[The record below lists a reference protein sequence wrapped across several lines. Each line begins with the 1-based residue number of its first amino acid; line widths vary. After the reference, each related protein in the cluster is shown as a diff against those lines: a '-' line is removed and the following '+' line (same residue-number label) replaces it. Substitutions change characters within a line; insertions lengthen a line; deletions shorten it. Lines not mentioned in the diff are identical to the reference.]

1 MTSRRSSALRAATSA
16 RPVAALFDPT
26 SVAVVGASEDPRKW
40 GNWLANGA
48 LRGEPRRPAYLV
60 NHRTTGT
67 ILGRRAYRSLDEL
80 PAPPDLV
87 VVAVPVA
94 AVSQTVD
101 TALQAGARAIVVI
114 SAGVTGGAD
123 AGLDAALAARVRAAG
138 AVLLG
143 PNCLGVL
150 DSGARLELVPNPLPA
165 GSVGLI
171 SQSGNLALE
180 LGLLMAPVGL
190 GFSRFASLGNQ
201 ADLGAGELLT
211 EFAAHDETELIALY
225 IEDFRDGR
233 AFARAAADAVAAGKP
248 VVAVAIERSAAGSRA
263 VRSHT
268 GALASDGA
276 AIDAA
281 CRAAG
286 VQRVRTPRELVDA
299 AQALLRCPAS
309 RGRRIAVLADG
320 GGHGSI
326 AAAVAVDAGLT
337 LPELAD
343 ATAAS
348 LRAQLPATAGVSNP
362 VDLAG
367 GAEQDV
373 HAFDRITRE
382 LLQSGEID
390 ALLVT
395 GYFGGYAEYG
405 PQVAAEELRTA
416 ELIGAAARST
426 GRPVVTHTMYPTGP
440 AAAALRA
447 AGVPV
452 YESVEQGVGALAL
465 LAARGEAR
473 PRAVPRLGP
482 PDPAAEGEGYAAA
495 RALLA
500 AAGIRFVAQHTVRGA
515 AAAGA
520 AALELGYPVVLKALG
535 PSHKSDAGGVVL
547 GIADEAELRAA
558 YERLELR
565 LAPAHCSVERMAPLA
580 DGIELLIGARWDAR
594 FGPVALAG
602 SGGVYAEILRD
613 TAVALAPV
621 TEVEAEAML
630 RSLRAAP
637 LLDGVRGRPPLAVAA
652 AAAALAAL
660 SRVAASHPELSELEI
675 NPLLV
680 TPAEALA
687 LDARLH
693 RASHTN
699 TGARKCSSPTPLS
712 SSHYATVP
720 AASPTAS
727 SRSRTPARPGG
738 ACPTMRWP
746 RSAG

>member
-1 MTSRRSSALRAATSA
+1 MSLTPPSDTTASS
-16 RPVAALFDPT
+16 RPVAALFDPA

-40 GNWLANGA
+40 GNWLASGA

-60 NHRTTGT
+60 NHRATDT

-87 VVAVPVA
+87 VVAVPAA
-94 AVSQTVD
+94 AVPLTVD
-101 TALQAGARAIVVI
+101 AALAAGARAIVVI
-114 SAGVTGGAD
+114 SAGAAGDGVGA
-123 AGLDAALAARVRAAG
+123 ALDAALAARVRAAG

-150 DSGARLELVPNPLPA
+150 DSGARLELVPSPLPA

-180 LGLLMAPVGL
+180 LGLMMAPEGL

-201 ADLGAGELLT
+201 ADLGAGELLL
-211 EFAAHDETELIALY
+211 EFAAHDATELIALY

-233 AFARAAADAVAAGKP
+233 AFARAAAGAVAAGKP
-248 VVAVAIERSAAGSRA
+248 VLALAIERSAAGSRA

-326 AAAVAVDAGLT
+326 AAAVAADAGLA

-343 ATAAS
+343 ATAGS
-348 LRAQLPATAGVSNP
+348 LRAQLPVTAGVSNP

-373 HAFDRITRE
+373 HVFDRIARE

-395 GYFGGYAEYG
+395 GYFGGYADYG
-405 PQVAAEELRTA
+405 AQVAVEELRTA

-426 GRPVVTHTMYPTGP
+426 GRPVVTHTMYPSGP

-447 AGVPV
+447 AGVAV
-452 YESVEQGVGALAL
+452 YESVERAVGALAL

-473 PRAVPRLGP
+473 PRGVPELAAPG
-482 PDPAAEGEGYAAA
+482 PAAGEGYPAA

-500 AAGIRFVAQHTVRGA
+500 AAGIPFVAQHTVGSAQAAVA
-515 AAAGA
+515 AAI
-520 AALELGYPVVLKALG
+520 ELGYPVVLKALG
-535 PSHKSDAGGVVL
+535 QSHKSDGGGVVL
-547 GIADEAELRAA
+547 GIADAAELRAA
-558 YERLELR
+558 YERLELT
-565 LAPAHCSVERMAPLA
+565 LAPAHWSVERMAPLA
-580 DGIELLIGARWDAR
+580 DGVELLIGARWDAR

-602 SGGVYAEILRD
+602 SGGVHAEILRD
-613 TAVALAPV
+613 IAVALAPI
-621 TEVEAEAML
+621 TESEAEAML

-637 LLDGVRGRPPLAVAA
+637 LLDGARGRPPLAVES

-660 SRVAASHPELSELEI
+660 SRVAAAHPELSELEI

-680 TPAEALA
+680 TPAEAIA

-693 RASHTN
+693 RASHT
-699 TGARKCSSPTPLS
+699 TQERE
-712 SSHYATVP
+712 
-720 AASPTAS
+720 
-727 SRSRTPARPGG
+727 
-738 ACPTMRWP
+738 
-746 RSAG
+746 SAVHLHP